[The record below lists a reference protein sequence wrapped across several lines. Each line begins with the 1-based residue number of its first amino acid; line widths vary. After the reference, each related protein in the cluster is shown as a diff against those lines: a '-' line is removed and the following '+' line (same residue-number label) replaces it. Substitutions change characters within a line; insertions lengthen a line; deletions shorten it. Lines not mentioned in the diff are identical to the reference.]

1 MLKCLLKAPRKQSVH
16 SNNRTSQDSPHSL
29 PTLSKRTDVLP
40 SSWSILPK
48 CPKTTSQ
55 ISACICSHPPWYFRP
70 LQYPLPSSASLPLP
84 ILLPS
89 YVIPQSKST
98 CPPEMSYFQ
107 KAGERKGSKCDMF
120 TFWVPSPFACQNVV
134 LNKCT
139 EGNWYPKP
147 DNMDSLNH
155 CV

>member
-1 MLKCLLKAPRKQSVH
+1 MLICSETLNPKEQATLQRNLKSNCHLCWNVLKAPRKQSVH

-70 LQYPLPSSASLPLP
+70 YN
-84 ILLPS
+84 
-89 YVIPQSKST
+89 T
-98 CPPEMSYFQ
+98 
-107 KAGERKGSKCDMF
+107 
-120 TFWVPSPFACQNVV
+120 PSPPALPCPYQFCSPLMWFHRAKVPAHLRCLTFRRQGKGKV
-134 LNKCT
+134 LNVICLLF
-139 EGNWYPKP
+139 W
-147 DNMDSLNH
+147 SLFH
-155 CV
+155 LPAKM